1 MDRGTRD
8 SLVCSVLPWVTR
20 LVRGRLHGPDADD
33 AVQDVLLRLLLLA
46 PSFDARR
53 GSPTTWAAIVTKT
66 VLSRRASR
74 RRGGAVGLEGR
85 PIVDERQPKPDD
97 YLAGREAA
105 ERAAAAVARLEPADR
120 ELLTAHVLDGV
131 PVSRCDTGTT
141 TREGARMRFARAC
154 RRARK
159 FHQSATA
166 SESRA

>member
-8 SLVCSVLPWVTR
+8 SLVCSVLPWVSR
-20 LVRGRLHGPDADD
+20 LVRGRIHGPDADD

-46 PSFDARR
+46 PTFDARR

-74 RRGGAVGLEGR
+74 RGGAVGLEGR
-85 PIVDERQPKPDD
+85 PIVDDRQPKPDD

-105 ERAAAAVARLEPADR
+105 ERAAAAVARLDPADR
-120 ELLTAHVLDGV
+120 DLLESHVLDGR
-131 PVSRCDTGTT
+131 PMAHSDRSVSR
-141 TREGARMRFARAC
+141 ESARNRFARAC

-159 FHQSATA
+159 FHQSAPA
-166 SESRA
+166 PESRA